1 MNLFGVKI
9 KSPTPRDLGLATFI
23 ILMFLVTNLVM
34 AVINDETIKG
44 LFPSL
49 AAVSAGALSAA
60 CGVSP
65 FRGWRA
71 CVLLLV
77 ISAVCYA
84 AVQMLTGQ
92 PLSN

>member
-1 MNLFGVKI
+1 MKLLAVEI
-9 KSPTPRDLGLATFI
+9 KNPTPRDLGLATFI
-23 ILMFLVTNLVM
+23 ILMFLATNLVM
-34 AVINDETIKG
+34 AVINDESIEG

-49 AAVSAGALSAA
+49 AAVSAGAISAA

-77 ISAVCYA
+77 ISAACYA